1 MSTLVQ
7 QIADEFD
14 IPISTLL
21 SRHRIAYPE
30 AHELVVAEI
39 GEQGRKHRVTPACM
53 DAWQRMKQAASG
65 DGVSIFIVSAFRS
78 VERQAQ
84 IVRRKLSS
92 GIPVD
97 QVLAVSALPG
107 YSEHHTGRA
116 VDIGTPDSAPLEHAF
131 HDTSAFAWLQS
142 HAAAFSFRLSYPADN
157 AEGYI
162 YEPWHWCYQPA
173 AVKG

>member
-1 MSTLVQ
+1 MSTFVQ
-7 QIADEFD
+7 QIAEEFN
-14 IPISTLL
+14 IPVSALL
-21 SRHRIAYPE
+21 TRHRIAYPE
-30 AHELVVAEI
+30 AQDLVVAEV
-39 GEQGRKHRVTPACM
+39 GEQGRKHLLTPACM
-53 DAWQRMKQAASG
+53 NAWQQMKQAAVH

-78 VERQAQ
+78 IERQAQ

-92 GIPVD
+92 GMPVD

-116 VDIGTPDSAPLEHAF
+116 VDIGAPDSPQLETAF
-131 HDTSAFAWLQS
+131 QDTAAFSWLQS

-162 YEPWHWCYQPA
+162 YEPWHWCYQRD
-173 AVKG
+173 